1 MIELDRLC
9 GLSSAQYLEDMKESA
24 TMNDDELSSRPR
36 KMKYNSI
43 FMCQVELLMMT
54 ILVSGRKLCNVPPSP
69 STPTP
74 TPQNSETKM
83 TQHFENDENSQK
95 VKRTGFC

>member
-1 MIELDRLC
+1 MTESDVLH

-54 ILVSGRKLCNVPPSP
+54 VLVSGRKLLCNVPPSP
-69 STPTP
+69 STPP
-74 TPQNSETKM
+74 KIRNKDDC
-83 TQHFENDENSQK
+83 QHFENDQNSQK
-95 VKRTGFC
+95 VKRTEIC